1 MSRDKQIEE
10 MAKDILKC
18 GCVGTCLECEYATLA
33 EDDCACIDVKIAEGL
48 YDKGY
53 RKASDLALEV
63 IKKVEQILTVKII
76 GFEEDFFHGTAA
88 HWDGIRKECYEEMLV
103 ELAELKKKYTQGKA
117 EIPPYVR
124 MEAKALPATLNV
136 KYTEEGK

>member
-48 YDKGY
+48 YNAGY
-53 RKASDLALEV
+53 RKASDVAEEIFAKIEKILKTAEKYLYCNPSLASVNEV
-63 IKKVEQILTVKII
+63 I
-76 GFEEDFFHGTAA
+76 
-88 HWDGIRKECYEEMLV
+88 
-103 ELAELKKKYTQGKA
+103 AELKKKYTESEKD
-117 EIPPYVR
+117 IDN
-124 MEAKALPATLNV
+124 T
-136 KYTEEGK
+136 

>member
-48 YDKGY
+48 YNAGY
-53 RKASDLALEV
+53 RKSTDVAEEIFAEIEKLIVRRMIPDAAL
-63 IKKVEQILTVKII
+63 IDDRLITDI
-76 GFEEDFFHGTAA
+76 
-88 HWDGIRKECYEEMLV
+88 
-103 ELAELKKKYTQGKA
+103 AELKKKYESEKD
-117 EIPPYVR
+117 
-124 MEAKALPATLNV
+124 NV
-136 KYTEEGK
+136 K